1 MTQVCLC
8 AVSGLLAVLE
18 LSAADVSLLSLSVHA
33 CVLKVC
39 IYLCVCVDPWP
50 VGQRALSGPR
60 LSDECVCREG
70 NQVPTAPTPLLHTD
84 CVLVCVCV
92 CVCVRVCVRA
102 HTIGGEG
109 DRKCEHYV
117 HMSTF

>member
-1 MTQVCLC
+1 MCLC

-18 LSAADVSLLSLSVHA
+18 LSAADVSLLSLSVGA

-39 IYLCVCVDPWP
+39 VYLCVCVDPWP

-60 LSDECVCREG
+60 LSDECVCSEG
-70 NQVPTAPTPLLHTD
+70 NQVPTALTPLLHTD

-92 CVCVRVCVRA
+92 RA
-102 HTIGGEG
+102 HVHKIGGER

>member
-39 IYLCVCVDPWP
+39 VYLCVCVDPWP

-92 CVCVRVCVRA
+92 CVCACVLIR
-102 HTIGGEG
+102 
-109 DRKCEHYV
+109 
-117 HMSTF
+117 